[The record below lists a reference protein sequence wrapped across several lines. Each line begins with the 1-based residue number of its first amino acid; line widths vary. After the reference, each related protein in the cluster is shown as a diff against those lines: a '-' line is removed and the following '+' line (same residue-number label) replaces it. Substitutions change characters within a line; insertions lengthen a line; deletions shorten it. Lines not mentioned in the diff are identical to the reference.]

1 MSKEFENLTV
11 EEIGS
16 RIKEILFDRR
26 TGLKIT
32 STLFSSYYP
41 QGTKTFREDDPCCV
55 VSFSMM
61 DPHPWDFDVKEH
73 RIIMPNPM
81 KISEEY
87 KKKYDSAVRDNKA
100 LIEKLA
106 PKGAASESNEY
117 VESLKQSLEDEKKN
131 FKLILDFTGDSFK
144 EINSLLN
151 GEGFV
156 KSKSLI
162 KGKADTIEYERGR

>member
-11 EEIGS
+11 EEIGA
-16 RIKEILFDRR
+16 RIKKILSERR
-26 TGLKIT
+26 TGLKTT

-41 QGTKTFREDDPCCV
+41 QGTKTFCEDDPCCV

-61 DPHPWDFDVKEH
+61 DAHPWDFDVCED

-81 KISEEY
+81 KISKGC
-87 KKKYDSAVRDNKA
+87 KKKYDSAVRDNNA
-100 LIEKLA
+100 LIEKLT

-117 VESLKQSLEDEKKN
+117 VESLKQSLEDEKEN
-131 FKLILDFTGDSFK
+131 FKLILDFIGDSFK
-144 EINSLLN
+144 EMNILLI

-156 KSKSLI
+156 KSKRLT
-162 KGKADTIEYERGR
+162 KGKADTIEYERGM